1 VQLGNH
7 CAPRAFP
14 GGEPAAAGR
23 CCGRFTLGWRVGPGF
38 PMKKLGRP
46 TELAPR
52 VRMEVRGIA
61 AGAKLNQL
69 PYVTLSKSVTNT
81 SDCRNLTNKVSYE

>member
-1 VQLGNH
+1 
-7 CAPRAFP
+7 
-14 GGEPAAAGR
+14 
-23 CCGRFTLGWRVGPGF
+23 
-38 PMKKLGRP
+38 MKKLGRP